1 MDKKNITS
9 NVDIEMAEE
18 QCVEICSWTTVVL
31 QVLQADRNAPINQD
45 ECR

>member
-1 MDKKNITS
+1 
-9 NVDIEMAEE
+9 MAEE

-31 QVLQADRNAPINQD
+31 QADRNVPINQD